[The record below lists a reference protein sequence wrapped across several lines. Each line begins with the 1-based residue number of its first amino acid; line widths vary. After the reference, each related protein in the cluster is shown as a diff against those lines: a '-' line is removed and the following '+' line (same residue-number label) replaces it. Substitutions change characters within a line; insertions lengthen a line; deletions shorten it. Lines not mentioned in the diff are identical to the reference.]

1 MLFINTRIFSVP
13 CFVSFLLTF
22 KMWELFLLHPVLPT
36 TTPHVVIQAADPY
49 GNYKKN
55 SSYKVQFVI
64 IFNPKTTF
72 NISKL
77 DDNNITGVDNPIWGP
92 LQMLANSKI
101 S

>member
-1 MLFINTRIFSVP
+1 MGII
-13 CFVSFLLTF
+13 
-22 KMWELFLLHPVLPT
+22 
-36 TTPHVVIQAADPY
+36 
-49 GNYKKN
+49 KKN